1 MLQTF
6 SGPTMFVQCI
16 ETLLIICLVSF
27 EASMI
32 KIAVRV
38 IYYISKYL
46 ATRVFNSVYIF
57 NAVIRI
63 IKLRLY
69 ISTTD

>member
-16 ETLLIICLVSF
+16 ETLIVLCLVSF

-32 KIAVRV
+32 QIAVR
-38 IYYISKYL
+38 II
-46 ATRVFNSVYIF
+46 VFDKTHV
-57 NAVIRI
+57 
-63 IKLRLY
+63 
-69 ISTTD
+69 